1 MKSNQLYRIVF
12 ILFSCVLL
20 CTCSGGG
27 DLDDLLNK
35 QTANITNSD
44 DNNNNNQ
51 NAAAN
56 NEISASEASL
66 SFTADGGSKSIS
78 VTSNFSWETISK
90 PSWITISPSSGSN
103 GITNITVT
111 ASSSTSASSRT
122 GTISLGNSS
131 KSVSISVSQGAAS
144 ISDGISASVSSLSF
158 VADGESKN
166 IIITSNFSWE
176 TTNMPSWITIT
187 PSSGSSGS
195 TSITVT
201 TSRSTSTSTRSGTL
215 SFGKSSVATVSIPIS
230 QYASSSAGSDET
242 FKVNGVSFKM
252 VYIEGGTFTMG
263 ATSEQSSEAEDEE
276 FPTHSVTLSSYYM
289 GETEVTRELWYAVM
303 GSYAPNSSYSGSKIP
318 IETVSLADCETF
330 ITKLNTLTGRTFRLP
345 TEAQWEFSAR
355 GGNKSK
361 GYKYAG
367 SNTIGDVAWYED
379 NWYTGIESFSGPHEV
394 KTKRAN
400 ELGLY
405 DMSGN
410 VGEWCQDFYGE
421 YSSNSQTD
429 PVSLKGYRGIWRG
442 GWYGSKAKYCR
453 VSRRTHDYYND
464 PFPNIGFR
472 LALY

>member
-20 CTCSGGG
+20 CACSGAG

-35 QTANITNSD
+35 QTANTTNSD
-44 DNNNNNQ
+44 NSNNNNQ

-56 NEISASEASL
+56 NEISASETSL
-66 SFTADGGSKSIS
+66 SFTADGGSKNIS

-90 PSWITISPSSGSN
+90 PSWITLSPSSGSN

-122 GTISLGNSS
+122 STISLGNSS

-215 SFGKSSVATVSIPIS
+215 SFGKSSVATVSIPVS
-230 QYASSSAGSDET
+230 QYASSFAGSDET

-263 ATSEQSSEAEDEE
+263 ATSEQHSEAEDIE

-303 GSYAPNSSYSGSKIP
+303 GSYPPYSSYSGSKIP
-318 IETVSLADCETF
+318 IESVSWYDCQEFLTR
-330 ITKLNTLTGRTFRLP
+330 LNSLTGETFRLP

-379 NWYTGIESFSGPHEV
+379 NWYTGSGNFYGPHEV

-410 VGEWCQDFYGE
+410 VGEWCQDLYGE
-421 YSSNSQTD
+421 YSKNSQTD
-429 PVSLKGYRGIWRG
+429 PFSLKGYRGIWRG
-442 GWYGSKAKYCR
+442 GWYGTSALACR
-453 VSRRTHDYYND
+453 VSWRAKDHYND
-464 PFPNIGFR
+464 PFANIGFR